1 MERIHNAFG
10 RIAST
15 INRAVSNPFA
25 TGLVFFVVAA
35 WALSGPRL
43 HYSNFWQLIMNTTS
57 SVVTF
62 LMVFVLNNAQ
72 NRDTAA
78 INAKLDALILAVE
91 QADNKMIGLE
101 RLPELEARAIQ
112 EEVHALK
119 AVSEEAAVIHHEM
132 KHEDRQK
139 DVPPKE

>member
-1 MERIHNAFG
+1 MVQLHNGFGAF
-10 RIAST
+10 AAT
-15 INRAVSNPFA
+15 VNRAASNPFA
-25 TGLVFFVVAA
+25 TVIVIGAVAI
-35 WALSGPRL
+35 WALSGPRF
-43 HYSNFWQLIMNTTS
+43 HYSDFWQLLMNTTS

-62 LMVFVLNNAQ
+62 MMVFVLNNAQ

-91 QADNKMIGLE
+91 KADNKMIGLE

-119 AVSEEAAVIHHEM
+119 AVSEEAAELHHEM
-132 KHEDRQK
+132 KHEEGARDL
-139 DVPPKE
+139 P